1 MPHGNRNMSS
11 RMTEI
16 CWRNTNDDIV
26 SENNPNLTSNTMP
39 FDQTYN
45 VEPPFYSCLELVY
58 EILEDL
64 EDIRIALEKGRD
76 PSFFLFPN
84 LGFDP
89 FKTIGKY

>member
-1 MPHGNRNMSS
+1 
-11 RMTEI
+11 
-16 CWRNTNDDIV
+16 
-26 SENNPNLTSNTMP
+26 MP
-39 FDQTYN
+39 FDRTYN